1 MSISRCTSRR
11 WPPGGLGCATPRSRR
26 PRQQC
31 AQADQVISR
40 RREGH
45 DPIDELTAAVPQLA
59 QPADGLHPPEDLLYQ
74 LPLLLADRVAGMTQ
88 GPIIEGAALD
98 LLRDVGRDA
107 QGAHARDEAGD
118 VEPLVPADR
127 HRVSR

>member
-1 MSISRCTSRR
+1 MSISRCTSR
-11 WPPGGLGCATPRSRR
+11 WCPPGRRGWLTPRSRG

-45 DPIDELTAAVPQLA
+45 DPIDELTAAVPQRA
-59 QPADGLHPPEDLLYQ
+59 QPADGLHPPEDLLDQ
-74 LPLLLADRVAGMTQ
+74 LPLLLANRVPRITS
-88 GPIIEGAALD
+88 GPVVDGAALD

-118 VEPLVPADR
+118 VEPLVPA
-127 HRVSR
+127 